1 MKRITVEKPDRM
13 EHIANLKTEQR
24 RLSTS
29 SDEVRNS
36 MLLAIAEAL
45 VRQAP
50 RIFAANARDLLRAD
64 QERLE
69 VPVRKRLVFDTEK
82 LDAVCEGIVQV
93 ARLEDPIG
101 KVRER
106 RLLDEG
112 LLLERVSMP
121 IGVIGMVFESRPDAL
136 VQILS
141 LCLKS
146 GNAIILKGGREALDT
161 NRELVRVIREALEP
175 FPLASRWMVHL
186 ESREDVQ
193 AMLGMDEVIDLL
205 IPRGSN
211 AFVRYV
217 MDHTRIPVLGHAD
230 GLCALYI
237 DADADL
243 ELAVRVAV
251 DSKCQYPAVCNAV
264 ETLLVHRD
272 IARGFLCAVEPKLAA
287 CHVRIHGD
295 ETVRSIIACETATEA
310 DWDTEYLGYEIAIK
324 VVDSVDQAIEHI
336 ATHGSGHTDGIVTT
350 NDGIARRFLRE
361 VDSAD
366 VFWNCSTRFA
376 DGFRF
381 GLGAEVGV
389 STQKIHARGPVGLD
403 GLMSSRWLL
412 CGQGQ
417 IVADYSGPHPRA
429 FLHKDLPL
437 EGAGL
442 LEERKH

>member
-1 MKRITVEKPDRM
+1 MEELDRM
-13 EHIANLKTEQR
+13 ERVANLKTEQR

-29 SDEVRNS
+29 SAEVRSS

-50 RIFAANARDLLRAD
+50 RVFAANARDLNRAD
-64 QERLE
+64 QEGLE
-69 VPVRKRLVFDTEK
+69 VPLRKRLVFDTEK
-82 LDAVCEGIVQV
+82 LDAVCEGLVQV
-93 ARLEDPIG
+93 ARLDDPIG

-161 NRELVRVIREALEP
+161 NRELVKVIREALER
-175 FPLASRWMVHL
+175 FPLGSGWMVHL

-193 AMLGMDEVIDLL
+193 AILGMEEVIDLL
-205 IPRGSN
+205 IPRGTN
-211 AFVRYV
+211 AFVRYI

-243 ELAVRVAV
+243 DLAVRVAV

-264 ETLLVHRD
+264 ETLLVHRT
-272 IARGFLCAVEPKLAA
+272 IASDFLTALGPELAR
-287 CHVRIHGD
+287 HQVRIHGD
-295 ETVRSIIACETATEA
+295 ETVRTILACEAATEA
-310 DWDTEYLGYEIAIK
+310 DWDTEYLAYEIAIK
-324 VVDSVDQAIEHI
+324 VVDSLDQAIGHI
-336 ATHGSGHTDGIVTT
+336 ATHGSGHTDGIVTG
-350 NDGIARRFLRE
+350 NGDIARRFLRE

-381 GLGAEVGV
+381 GLGAEVGI

-412 CGQGQ
+412 AGQGQ
-417 IVADYSGPHPRA
+417 IVADYSGPRPRA
-429 FLHKDLPL
+429 FVHTDLPL
-437 EGAGL
+437 EGASL
-442 LEERKH
+442 LQERIR